1 MQEIQ
6 PAEALVRLQ
15 GFDEFVHQT
24 MQEWKVQGLAMAI
37 VQGNDVIF
45 AQGFG
50 KRDTAHDLP
59 VTPRTLFP
67 IASCTKAF
75 TTTALSILADQGKLD
90 WETPIRT
97 YLPAFKLY
105 DSFASERMTARDLVT
120 HCSGLP
126 RHDLMWYNSSSTREE
141 LFERLRYLEPTKD
154 FRLFWQYQNLMY
166 MTAGYLIGRI
176 SGQSWEAFIQQHI
189 FDALD
194 MNSSNFD
201 IIETT
206 KNTEDFSYPYKED
219 NEDDEV
225 KEIPFYAAQGAI
237 APAGAIVSS
246 IDDMS
251 KWIRLH
257 LNKGRYNEQQI
268 VSESQIAMLHSP
280 QIVIPEASKYAEF
293 PYSSYAFGWAVQP
306 YRGYSF
312 IHHGGN
318 IDGFS
323 SFTSFFPRENV
334 GIVVLSNM
342 SGSNVPIILT
352 LNAFERLLNLD
363 QVPWNERFMKEHDEL
378 KAGQKQGKVKS
389 ETDRV
394 PDTRPSHKL
403 SDYTGDFTNPGYGTL
418 AIKLNDT
425 GDELQATFNNMTFP
439 IKHYHYD
446 IFDINIERFE
456 IDMKAT
462 FLTNVKGD
470 IESVSIPLEPAVKDI
485 VFKRVPG
492 KEMMEKSF
500 LEQFTGEYEVLG
512 TIMTVALKGEQ
523 TLSVSLPGEP
533 DYELVPYKGTEFHA
547 KGLSSLSIEFK
558 YDASGKAS
566 EALITMPYGAF
577 TAKRK
582 TQ

>member
-6 PAEALVRLQ
+6 PTEAIARLQ

-24 MQEWKVQGLAMAI
+24 IQEWKVQGLAMAI

-45 AQGFG
+45 AHGFG
-50 KRDTAHDLP
+50 QRDTAHNLP
-59 VTPRTLFP
+59 VTPQTLFP

-75 TTTALSILADQGKLD
+75 TTAALSILADQGKLD
-90 WETPIRT
+90 WETPIRA
-97 YLPAFKLY
+97 YLPEFKLY
-105 DSFASERMTARDLVT
+105 DPFASERMTPRDLVT

-126 RHDLMWYNSSSTREE
+126 RHDLMWYNSSATREE

-154 FRLFWQYQNLMY
+154 FRSFWQYQNLMY

-176 SGQSWEAFIQQHI
+176 SGQSWETFVQHSI
-189 FDALD
+189 FDALG

-206 KNTEDFSYPYKED
+206 KKAEDFSRPYKED
-219 NEDDEV
+219 NDEV

-246 IDDMS
+246 IDDLS
-251 KWIRLH
+251 KWVLLH
-257 LNKGRYNEQQI
+257 LNKGRFNEKQI
-268 VSESQIAMLHSP
+268 VSESQITMLHSP
-280 QIVIPEASKYAEF
+280 QLVISEMSQYPEI
-293 PYSSYAFGWAVQP
+293 PYRSYAFGWFIQP
-306 YRGYSF
+306 YRGYSW

-323 SFTSFFPRENV
+323 SLTTLFPSENI
-334 GIVVLSNM
+334 GMIVLTNM
-342 SGSNVPIILT
+342 SGSNVPVILT

-363 QVPWNERFMKEHDEL
+363 QVPWSERFMKEHNEI
-378 KAGQKQGKVKS
+378 KVGQKQGKEKS

-394 PDTRPSHKL
+394 PNARPSHELKA
-403 SDYTGDFTNPGYGTL
+403 YTGDFTNPGYGTL
-418 AIKLNDT
+418 AIGLNDA
-425 GDELQATFNNMTFP
+425 GDELQGSFNNMSFP
-439 IKHYHYD
+439 LKHYHYD
-446 IFDINIERFE
+446 IFEINFERSN
-456 IDMKAT
+456 IIIKAT
-462 FLTNVKGD
+462 FATNVKGD
-470 IESVSIPLEPAVKDI
+470 IDCITAPLEPTVKDI

-492 KEMMEKSF
+492 KEMLEKSF
-500 LEQFTGEYEVLG
+500 LEQFTGSYEILS

-533 DYELVPYKGTEFHA
+533 DYELVPYKGTEFQA

-558 YDASGKAS
+558 INASGKSS
-566 EALITMPYGAF
+566 EAMITMPAGVF
-577 TAKRK
+577 IAKRK
-582 TQ
+582 TPS